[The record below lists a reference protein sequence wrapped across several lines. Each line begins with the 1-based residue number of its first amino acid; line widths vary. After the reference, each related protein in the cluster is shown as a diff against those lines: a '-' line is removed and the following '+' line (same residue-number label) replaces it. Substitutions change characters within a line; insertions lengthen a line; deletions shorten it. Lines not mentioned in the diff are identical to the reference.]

1 LENKDIK
8 SAEYV
13 LSDEDIEDRLD
24 TIYNDFLKKCS
35 DMSPRELNRWVTI
48 EDRELIYYHQLSGR
62 EKRLMNYFLR
72 ISAAS
77 KVSDDLN
84 SR

>member
-1 LENKDIK
+1 MENKDIK

-24 TIYNDFLKKCS
+24 TIYNDSLKKCS

-77 KVSDDLN
+77 KASDDLN
-84 SR
+84 S